1 MAENWNDKD
10 DYIDADICHALYG
23 CVQGRF
29 LYYGEIQKKKGV
41 KMKKERDN
49 FYKKVLI
56 LVLPMALQNLIN
68 VGVSATDVMML
79 GAVGEKVLS
88 GCSLGGQVF
97 WILSLFLFGA
107 ASGGS
112 VLVTQRR
119 SKRSWG
125 SRSFLPRSLPCSLW
139 FCRCFSRSRSWRCIP
154 MIPKWRRKA

>member
-1 MAENWNDKD
+1 ME
-10 DYIDADICHALYG
+10 
-23 CVQGRF
+23 
-29 LYYGEIQKKKGV
+29 
-41 KMKKERDN
+41 KERDN

-112 VLVTQRR
+112 VLVAQYWG
-119 SKRSWG
+119 KRDT
-125 SRSFLPRSLPCSLW
+125 
-139 FCRCFSRSRSWRCIP
+139 
-154 MIPKWRRKA
+154 KAIEKIMGIAILFT

>member
-1 MAENWNDKD
+1 ME
-10 DYIDADICHALYG
+10 
-23 CVQGRF
+23 
-29 LYYGEIQKKKGV
+29 
-41 KMKKERDN
+41 KERDH

-112 VLVTQRR
+112 VLVAQYWG
-119 SKRSWG
+119 KRDTKAIEKIMG
-125 SRSFLPRSLPCSLW
+125 IAILFTEIVPYSLW
-139 FCRCFSRSRSWRCIP
+139 FYRCFSRSRSWRCIR
-154 MIPKWRRKA
+154 MIQKWRRKA

>member
-1 MAENWNDKD
+1 ME
-10 DYIDADICHALYG
+10 
-23 CVQGRF
+23 
-29 LYYGEIQKKKGV
+29 
-41 KMKKERDN
+41 KERDN

-112 VLVTQRR
+112 VLVAQYWG
-119 SKRSWG
+119 KRDTKAIEKIMGIVDPFYRDRCRALYG
-125 SRSFLPRSLPCSLW
+125 SVAFFPG
-139 FCRCFSRSRSWRCIP
+139 
-154 MIPKWRRKA
+154 ADHVGVYQ